1 MKELYKSKSVVRAET
16 SDAVAEFLA
25 RGGVI
30 EVIKARKAPK
40 AKMRAKETRSVG
52 GSGSLGFRTSSFG
65 G

>member
-1 MKELYKSKSVVRAET
+1 MNEVYKSKSVVRAET
-16 SDAVAEFLA
+16 EKQVAEFLA

-40 AKMRAKETRSVG
+40 QKMKAKSTRSVG

-65 G
+65 V